1 MSRKKS
7 TGEKEFAV
15 MRFTFILPENIV
27 ENKLNNAVIN
37 NIDYLK
43 ESIRQNGL
51 RQPIDVLP
59 EKNGTTYRIIGGHRR
74 FAAEEHRRTKK
85 VCCHK
90 AGDRGRIWMV
100 FKRDPM
106 CYPATPD

>member
-43 ESIRQNGL
+43 ESIRQKGL
-51 RQPIDVLP
+51 HT
-59 EKNGTTYRIIGGHRR
+59 GS
-74 FAAEEHRRTKK
+74 
-85 VCCHK
+85 
-90 AGDRGRIWMV
+90 
-100 FKRDPM
+100 
-106 CYPATPD
+106 